1 MADVELTLDP
11 VEPAEPLPDGAD
23 ELRKKLLPPL
33 DRQVELDLA
42 AQVLSDHANGLADR
56 IERERRWALD
66 DDQYHGILPDKTFP
80 WKGCSN
86 SFIPLTPT
94 GVETMKPRLI
104 ESVLGDDQPILVR
117 PVEAT
122 DEARQDITERFLNWQ
137 VMTQLDLAPQVA
149 ESAHRFLLP
158 GLVIAKTL
166 WRVEERVLRA
176 VRTFPADM
184 PMPEILTQFFGTIT
198 PDGLGKDDA
207 DTWTGTLRS
216 PSGAKRPVTLT
227 FKFLPDETQ
236 VLIVKH
242 EVTYQ
247 APRVE
252 LIEVEDLVV
261 PINGGGDAQRLPWLH
276 QRLYLDEQA
285 LRRKVRLGVFAQDAV
300 EDLIRGQNPSGDEG
314 TLDSTAVREGRAAA
328 EGVEAAGASSVRGDE
343 YEVLEHYRRW
353 DIDDDGL
360 DEEIVCWV
368 SPQLPDRVL
377 GWDYLD
383 NLYAH
388 GRRPFRFGKFL
399 PLPGRFYGKS
409 FPELIRDLQDE
420 INTIHNQNVD
430 AGTVRNTPG
439 GFYRKSSTMTPGQTA
454 WSPGEWIPV
463 DNPQTDIREFQWG
476 GNDMWG
482 ANQESTLY
490 QMFERLT
497 GLTDL
502 ALGRQP
508 SRVGATRTATGVASL
523 LSESG
528 LRFKTAMAAF
538 QRFWRDVFSDI
549 LALDQQY
556 LPPGVEFRVTG
567 RLPEMIRLASR
578 ADIAGRFD
586 LRLATTTESLN
597 RSVLRE
603 DATIKL
609 QMAMNPLTL
618 QLGLIG
624 PKGLRRLMR
633 AFFLAY
639 GETDPDLVLELAR
652 PDTILRTP
660 QQEMELWV
668 SGGDAEPS
676 MAEDLMGH
684 YQQHQVD
691 LQDPLVRET
700 LGPAGIQKVER
711 HLAKTTQ
718 LLQMQAAI
726 QQMTQRGGKGE
737 AGGAPPA
744 GEQAKNAQIGR
755 QAGMLGPQE
764 PAGFGGG
771 QNGMAPGGPGGMGR

>member
-1 MADVELTLDP
+1 MADAEIALDP
-11 VEPAEPLPDGAD
+11 VEPAERLPDGAD
-23 ELRKKLLPPL
+23 ELRRKLLPRL

-42 AQVLSDHANGLADR
+42 AQVLADHANALQDR
-56 IERERRWALD
+56 QEREHRWRLD
-66 DDQYHGILPDKTFP
+66 DDQYHGRLPDKDVP
-80 WKGCSN
+80 WPGCAN
-86 SFIPLTPT
+86 FFIPLTPT

-122 DEARQDITERFLNWQ
+122 DEDRQDITERFLNWQ
-137 VMTQLDLAPQVA
+137 VMTQMDMAPLVA
-149 ESAHRFLLP
+149 ESAHRFLVP
-158 GLVIAKTL
+158 GVVIAKTL
-166 WRVEERVLRA
+166 WRVEERKLRA
-176 VRTFPADM
+176 IRSFPTEM
-184 PMPEILTQFFGTIT
+184 KLPEILKMLLGSMT
-198 PDGLGKDDA
+198 PEDLTKESDSE
-207 DTWTGTLRS
+207 TWTGTLRY
-216 PSGAKRPVTLT
+216 PSGANRETSLT
-227 FKFLPDETQ
+227 FKYLPDETQ
-236 VLIVKH
+236 VLLVKD
-242 EVTYQ
+242 EVTYE

-252 LIEVEDLVV
+252 LIEVEDFIA
-261 PINGGGDAQRLPWLH
+261 PSNGGGDIQRLPWCA
-276 QRLYLDEQA
+276 QRLWLNEQA
-285 LRRKVRLGVFAQDAV
+285 LRRKVRLRIFDQDAV
-300 EDLIRGQNPSGDEG
+300 EALIRGDNPGGDESD
-314 TLDSTAVREGRAAA
+314 LDSTAVREGRAEA
-328 EGVEAAGASSVRGDE
+328 EGVEAFGASSVRGEE

-353 DIDDDGL
+353 DLDDDGW

-388 GRRPFRFGKFL
+388 GRRPFRVGKFL
-399 PLPGRFYGKS
+399 PLPGRFYGRS

-430 AGTVRNTPG
+430 AATVRNTPG
-439 GFYRKSSTMTPGQTA
+439 GFYRASSTMGPGQKP

-463 DNPQTDIREFQWG
+463 DNPQTDVRAFEWG

-586 LRLATTTESLN
+586 LRLATTSESLN

-609 QMAMNPLTL
+609 QMAMNPLVL

-633 AFFLAY
+633 QFFLAY

-652 PDTILRTP
+652 PDAVMHTP
-660 QQEMELWV
+660 QQEMQLWV

-684 YQQHQVD
+684 YEQHQVD

-700 LGPAGIQKVER
+700 LGPTGIQKVER

-718 LLQMQAAI
+718 LIQMQAAI
-726 QQMTQRGGKGE
+726 QQMTQRGKGP

-771 QNGMAPGGPGGMGR
+771 QNGMGPAGPGGMGG

>member
-1 MADVELTLDP
+1 MADAEMTLDP
-11 VEPAEPLPDGAD
+11 VQPPEPLPDGAGD
-23 ELRKKLLPPL
+23 LRRRLLPPL

-42 AQVLSDHANGLADR
+42 SDVLRDHANGLADR
-56 IERERRWALD
+56 QERERRWAED
-66 DDQYHGILPDKTFP
+66 ERQYHGVLPAKDFP
-80 WKGCSN
+80 WAGCAN
-86 SFIPLTPT
+86 FFVPLTPT
-94 GVETMKPRLI
+94 GVETLKPRLI

-122 DEARQDITERFLNWQ
+122 DEDRQDVTERFLNWQ
-137 VMTQLDLAPQVA
+137 VMTQMDLPPLVE
-149 ESAHRFLLP
+149 ESAHRFLTP

-166 WRVEERVLRA
+166 WRVDERTIRV
-176 VRTFPADM
+176 VRSFPVAQPFDEM
-184 PMPEILTQFFGTIT
+184 LTALFGPRIPEDLTKTT
-198 PDGLGKDDA
+198 E
-207 DTWTGTLRS
+207 DTWTGQLRA
-216 PSGAKRPVTLT
+216 PSGARRPVTLT
-227 FKFLPDETQ
+227 FKFLPEETQ
-236 VLIVKH
+236 VFLVKE
-242 EVTYQ
+242 EVFYQ
-247 APRVE
+247 APR
-252 LIEVEDLVV
+252 IEFIEPSDFIV
-261 PINGGGDAQRLPWLH
+261 PVNGGGDAQRLPWCQH
-276 QRLYLDEQA
+276 RLWLSEAA
-285 LRRKVRLGVFAQDAV
+285 LRRKVRLGHFDREAV
-300 EDLIRGQNPSGDEG
+300 EALIHGQNPGGDEG
-314 TLDSTAVREGRAAA
+314 QLDSTDVRTEQAQAAGI
-328 EGVEAAGASSVRGDE
+328 EPFGASSVRGDE
-343 YEVLEHYRRW
+343 YEVLEDYRLR
-353 DIDDDGL
+353 DLDDDGWE
-360 DEEIVCWV
+360 EEIVCWV

-388 GRRPFRFGKFL
+388 GRRPFRIGRYRA
-399 PLPGRFYGKS
+399 LPGQFYPMS
-409 FPELIRDLQDE
+409 FPESIRDLQDE
-420 INTIHNQNVD
+420 INAIHNQRVD

-439 GFYRKSSTMTPGQTA
+439 GFKRASATMVGGQKR
-454 WSPGEWIPV
+454 WSPGEFLDI
-463 DNPQTDIREFQWG
+463 DNPQTDVREFRWG
-476 GNDMWG
+476 GNDAWG
-482 ANQESTLY
+482 QNEEATLY

-538 QRFWRDVFSDI
+538 QRFWRDLFSDV

-578 ADIAGRFD
+578 AEIAGRFD

-609 QMAMNPLTL
+609 QMAMNPLVL

-624 PKGLRRLMR
+624 PKGLRRLLR
-633 AFFLAY
+633 NFFLAY
-639 GETDPDLVLELAR
+639 GETDPDLILELAR
-652 PDTILRTP
+652 PDAVMHTP
-660 QQEMELWV
+660 QQEMQLWV
-668 SGGDAEPS
+668 SGGDVEPS
-676 MAEDLMGH
+676 LAEDLMAH
-684 YQQHQVD
+684 YQQHAMD

-700 LGPAGIQKVER
+700 LGPTGLQKVER

-718 LLQMQAAI
+718 LIQMQAAI
-726 QQMTQRGGKGE
+726 QAMQARGPKG
-737 AGGAPPA
+737 ASGGAPPA

-764 PAGFGGG
+764 PAGFG
-771 QNGMAPGGPGGMGR
+771 NGTQAPPGGMR

>member
-1 MADVELTLDP
+1 MADADLTLDP
-11 VEPAEPLPDGAD
+11 VLPPERLPDDAGT
-23 ELRKKLLPPL
+23 LRRRLLPPL
-33 DRQVELDLA
+33 DRQVDLA
-42 AQVLSDHANGLADR
+42 LAARALQDSADALTDR
-56 IERERRWALD
+56 AERERRWAMD
-66 DDQYHGILPDKTFP
+66 DDQYHGILPVKTFP
-80 WKGCSN
+80 WKGCAN
-86 SFIPLTPT
+86 FHVPLTRT
-94 GVETMKPRLI
+94 GVETLKPRLI
-104 ESVLGDDQPILVR
+104 ESALGDDQPILVR

-137 VMTQLDLAPQVA
+137 VMTQLDLAPLVA
-149 ESAHRFLLP
+149 ESAHRFLVP

-166 WRVEERVLRA
+166 WRVEERTLRA
-176 VRTFPADM
+176 VRTFPAEM
-184 PMPEILTQFFGTIT
+184 PLPEILSMLFETRT
-198 PDGLGKDDA
+198 PQDLKKDGD
-207 DTWTGTLRS
+207 DTWTGTLKS
-216 PSGAKRPVTLT
+216 PTGARRPVTLT

-236 VLIVKH
+236 VLVVKE
-242 EVTYQ
+242 EVTYE

-252 LIEVEDLVV
+252 LLDVEDFIV
-261 PINGGGDAQRLPWLH
+261 PINGGGDAQRIPWCQ
-276 QRLYLDEQA
+276 QRLWLDEAA
-285 LRRKVRLGVFAQDAV
+285 LRRKVRLGVFDQDAV
-300 EDLIRGQNPSGDEG
+300 EALIRGQNPSGDEG
-314 TLDSTAVREGRAAA
+314 QLDSTAVREGRAAA
-328 EGVEAAGASSVRGDE
+328 EGVEAFGASNVRADE
-343 YEVLEHYRRW
+343 YEVLEDYRRW
-353 DIDDDGL
+353 DLDDDGW
-360 DEEIVCWV
+360 DEEVVFWV
-368 SPQLPDRVL
+368 APRLPDRVL

-388 GRRPFRFGKFL
+388 GRRPFRFGRYL
-399 PLPGRFYGKS
+399 ALPGRFYPVS
-409 FPELIRDLQDE
+409 FPELVRDLQDE
-420 INTIHNQNVD
+420 INTIHNQRVD
-430 AGTVRNTPG
+430 SGTVRNTPG
-439 GFYRKSSTMTPGQTA
+439 GFFRASSTMVPGQLQ
-454 WSPGEWIPV
+454 WSPGEWLPI
-463 DNPQTDIREFQWG
+463 DNPQTDVREFQWG
-476 GNDMWG
+476 GNDVWG
-482 ANQESTLY
+482 ANEESTLY
-490 QMFERLT
+490 QMFERVT

-567 RLPEMIRLASR
+567 RLPEMIRLQSR

-609 QMAMNPLTL
+609 QMAMNPLAL
-618 QLGLIG
+618 QLGLVG

-633 AFFLAY
+633 QFFLAY

-652 PDTILRTP
+652 PDAVMRTP
-660 QQEMELWV
+660 QQEMQVWV

-684 YQQHQVD
+684 YQQHQMD

-700 LGPAGIQKVER
+700 LGSAGIQQVER

-726 QQMTQRGGKGE
+726 QQMQSRGPKGKG
-737 AGGAPPA
+737 GGAPPA

-771 QNGMAPGGPGGMGR
+771 TQGMAPGGPNGMGR

>member
-1 MADVELTLDP
+1 MPDAEIALDP
-11 VEPAEPLPDGAD
+11 VEPVERLPDGAD
-23 ELRKKLLPPL
+23 ELRRQLLPRL

-42 AQVLSDHANGLADR
+42 AQVLSDHANALEDR
-56 IERERRWALD
+56 VERERRWALD
-66 DDQYHGILPDKTFP
+66 DDQYHGILPEKTFP
-80 WKGCSN
+80 WSGCSN
-86 SFIPLTPT
+86 FFIPLTPT

-122 DEARQDITERFLNWQ
+122 DEDRQDITERFLNWQ
-137 VMTQLDLAPQVA
+137 VMTQMDLAQQVA
-149 ESAHRFLLP
+149 ESAHRFLVP
-158 GLVIAKTL
+158 GMVIAKTL

-176 VRTFPADM
+176 VRSFPTDM
-184 PMPEILTQFFGTIT
+184 PLPEILTRLFGSVT
-198 PDGLGKDDA
+198 PEDLKKDGDGE
-207 DTWTGTLRS
+207 TWTGTLRG
-216 PSGAKRPVTLT
+216 PSGATRPVSLT
-227 FKFLPDETQ
+227 FKFLADETQ
-236 VLIVKH
+236 VLLVKD
-242 EVTYQ
+242 EVTYE

-252 LIEVEDLVV
+252 LLDIEDFIA
-261 PINGGGDAQRLPWLH
+261 PINGGGDLQRLPWCQH
-276 QRLYLDEQA
+276 RLWLDEQA
-285 LRRKVRLGVFAQDAV
+285 LRRKVRLGLFDQDAV
-300 EDLIRGQNPSGDEG
+300 EDLLRGQNPSGDEG
-314 TLDSTAVREGRAAA
+314 TLDSTAVRAGRAQA

-343 YEVLEHYRRW
+343 YEVLEDYRRW
-353 DIDDDGL
+353 DLDDDGW

-388 GRRPFRFGKFL
+388 GRRPFRVGKFL
-399 PLPGRFYGKS
+399 SLPGRFYGTS
-409 FPELIRDLQDE
+409 FPELIRTLQDE

-439 GFYRKSSTMTPGQTA
+439 GFYRSSSTMTPGLKP

-463 DNPQTDIREFQWG
+463 DNPQTDVREFQWG

-528 LRFKTAMAAF
+528 LRFKTAMASF

-567 RLPEMIRLASR
+567 RLPEMIRLTSR

-609 QMAMNPLTL
+609 QMGLNPIVL
-618 QLGLIG
+618 QLGHIAS
-624 PKGLRRLMR
+624 KGIYRLLRQ
-633 AFFLAY
+633 FFLAY

-652 PDTILRTP
+652 PDAVMHTP
-660 QQEMELWV
+660 QQEMQIWV

-718 LLQMQAAI
+718 LIQMQAAI

-737 AGGAPPA
+737 TGGAPPA

-771 QNGMAPGGPGGMGR
+771 QNGMAPGGPGGMG